1 MDNPSWRIHTGG
13 EVAMRLG
20 FLSTYPPTQCG
31 LATFTRALATAVDN
45 QPGTS
50 AVVVRSVES
59 PERLTL
65 DRVVGEL
72 VAGDRLSQRRAAE
85 LLNRCDAAV
94 IQHEYGIYGGDD
106 GSEVLT
112 VIRDLRVPA
121 IVVLHTVLAEPTT
134 GQREVLEAILTA
146 AKAVVTMTGAARDRL
161 LANYRVPARKVVV
174 IPHGAAA
181 GPADVEPVPG
191 RVLTWGLLGPGK
203 GLEWGIAAMA
213 QLTDLVP
220 TPHYLIAGEI
230 HPKVLARDG
239 DVYRQQLRRQAEDLG
254 VGHMV
259 SFDSSYRPTEELTRL
274 IATAQVVLLPY
285 DSTEQVTSGVL
296 IEAVAVGRP
305 VVATRFPHAVELLT
319 DGLGFTVPQKDPT
332 AMAAALR
339 QVLTDPET
347 ERQARETA
355 RRVGATLLWPA
366 VARSYLQLA
375 DELQAPGRGAVGDA
389 VAYSAAES

>member
-1 MDNPSWRIHTGG
+1 
-13 EVAMRLG
+13 MRVG

-31 LATFTRALATAVDN
+31 LATFTTALATAVDN
-45 QPGTS
+45 QPRTS
-50 AVVVRSVES
+50 AVVVRSVEA
-59 PERLTL
+59 PERLSL
-65 DRVVGEL
+65 DRVAGEL
-72 VAGDRLSQRRAAE
+72 VAGDRLSQRRTAE
-85 LLNRCDAAV
+85 VMNGCDVAI
-94 IQHEYGIYGGDD
+94 IQHEYGIYGGVD

-112 VIRDLRVPA
+112 VIRQLKVPA
-121 IVVLHTVLAEPTT
+121 IVVLHTVLAEPTP

-146 AKAVVTMTGAARDRL
+146 ASSVVTMTGAARDRL
-161 LANYRVPARKVVV
+161 LANYRVPAGKVVV

-181 GPADVEPVPG
+181 GPKDVAPVRG

-220 TPHYLIAGEI
+220 VPHYLIAGEI

-254 VGHMV
+254 IAHMV
-259 SFDSSYRPTEELTRL
+259 SFDSSYRPTGELTRL

-319 DGLGFTVPQKDPT
+319 DGLGITVLHKDPT

-347 ERQARETA
+347 ERRARETA
-355 RRVGATLLWPA
+355 KRVGATLLWPA
-366 VARSYLQLA
+366 VARRYLQLA
-375 DELQAPGRGAVGDA
+375 GVLLATGRRAAGDGVG
-389 VAYSAAES
+389 YSAMES

>member
-1 MDNPSWRIHTGG
+1 
-13 EVAMRLG
+13 MRLG

-31 LATFTRALATAVDN
+31 LATFTRALATAVDD
-45 QPGTS
+45 QPRNS

-85 LLNRCDAAV
+85 LLNGCDAAV

-112 VIRDLRVPA
+112 VIRALRVPA
-121 IVVLHTVLAEPTT
+121 IVVLHTVLAEPTR
-134 GQREVLEAILTA
+134 GQRDVLEAILTA

-161 LANYRVPARKVVV
+161 LANYRVQARKVVV

-181 GPADVEPVPG
+181 GPKDVPPVPG

-220 TPHYLIAGEI
+220 TPQYLIAGEI

-239 DVYRQQLRRQAEDLG
+239 DVYRQQLRRQADELG

-259 SFDSSYRPTEELTRL
+259 SFDSSYRPTAELTRL

-319 DGLGFTVPQKDPT
+319 DGLGFTVPHKDPT

-347 ERQARETA
+347 ERRARETA
-355 RRVGATLLWPA
+355 KRVGATLLWPA
-366 VARSYLQLA
+366 VARRYLELA
-375 DELQAPGRGAVGDA
+375 GELLAPDLRAAGDA
-389 VAYSAAES
+389 VAYAAGES

>member
-1 MDNPSWRIHTGG
+1 
-13 EVAMRLG
+13 MRLG

-31 LATFTRALATAVDN
+31 LATFTRALATAVDA
-45 QPGTS
+45 QPRTN

-59 PERLTL
+59 PERLPI

-85 LLNRCDAAV
+85 LLNGCDAAV
-94 IQHEYGIYGGDD
+94 IQHEYGIYGGAD
-106 GSEVLT
+106 GSEVLA
-112 VIRDLRVPA
+112 VVKALRVPA
-121 IVVLHTVLAEPTT
+121 IVVLHTVLVDPTS
-134 GQREVLEAILTA
+134 GQRDVLEAILSA
-146 AKAVVTMTGAARDRL
+146 ARAVVTMTNAARDRL
-161 LANYRVPARKVVV
+161 LANYRVPPQKVVV
-174 IPHGAAA
+174 IPHGAPA
-181 GPADVEPVPG
+181 GPRDVAPVPG

-213 QLTDLVP
+213 GLTDLVP

-239 DVYRQQLRRQAEDLG
+239 DVYRQQLLRQAEELG

-259 SFDSSYRPTEELTRL
+259 TFDSSYRPTEELTRL

-319 DGLGFTVPQKDPT
+319 DGVGITVPHKDPL
-332 AMAAALR
+332 AIAAALR
-339 QVLTDPET
+339 RVLTDPET
-347 ERQARETA
+347 ERRASATA
-355 RRVGATLLWPA
+355 KRVGANLLWPA
-366 VARSYLQLA
+366 VARQYLRLA
-375 DELQAPGRGAVGDA
+375 GDLLAPGGNFSHTGAG
-389 VAYSAAES
+389 YSAVES

>member
-1 MDNPSWRIHTGG
+1 
-13 EVAMRLG
+13 MRLG

-45 QPGTS
+45 QPRTS

-85 LLNRCDAAV
+85 LLNGCDAAV

-181 GPADVEPVPG
+181 GPRDVEPVPG

-213 QLTDLVP
+213 QLTDLAP

-319 DGLGFTVPQKDPT
+319 DGLGFTVPHKDPT
-332 AMAAALR
+332 AMAAGVR
-339 QVLTDPET
+339 KVLTDPVT
-347 ERQARETA
+347 ERRARETA

-375 DELQAPGRGAVGDA
+375 GELRAPGRAAVGDA

>member
-1 MDNPSWRIHTGG
+1 
-13 EVAMRLG
+13 MRVG

-31 LATFTRALATAVDN
+31 LATFTTALATAVDD
-45 QPGTS
+45 QPRAS

-59 PERLTL
+59 PERLSL

-85 LLNRCDAAV
+85 VLNSCDVAI
-94 IQHEYGIYGGDD
+94 IQHEYGIYGGVD
-106 GSEVLT
+106 GSEVLN
-112 VIRDLRVPA
+112 VIRALRVPA
-121 IVVLHTVLAEPTT
+121 IVVLHTVLAEPTA
-134 GQREVLEAILTA
+134 GQRDVLEAILGA
-146 AKAVVTMTGAARDRL
+146 AKSVVTMTGAARNRL
-161 LANYRVPARKVVV
+161 LANYRVHAKKVVV

-181 GPADVEPVPG
+181 GPEDVAPVLG

-213 QLTDLVP
+213 QLTDLEP
-220 TPHYLIAGEI
+220 APHYLIAGEI

-239 DVYRQQLRRQAEDLG
+239 DVYRQQLLRQAEDLG

-259 SFDSSYRPTEELTRL
+259 SFDSSYRPTQELTRL

-319 DGLGFTVPQKDPT
+319 DGVGITLPHKDPT
-332 AMAAALR
+332 AIAVALR

-347 ERQARETA
+347 ERRARETA
-355 RRVGATLLWPA
+355 KRVGATLLWPA
-366 VARSYLQLA
+366 VARRYLRLA
-375 DELQAPGRGAVGDA
+375 ADLLAPSSRAVGDS
-389 VAYSAAES
+389 VGYSALES